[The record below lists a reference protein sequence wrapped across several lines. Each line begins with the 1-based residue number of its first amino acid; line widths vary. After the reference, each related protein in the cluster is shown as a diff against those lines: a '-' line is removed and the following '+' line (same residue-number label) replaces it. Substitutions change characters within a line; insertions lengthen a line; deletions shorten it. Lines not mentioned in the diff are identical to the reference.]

1 VFDSEA
7 RPILRRKFSAKTE
20 FGYKGLFTE
29 IEERVIT
36 HYEVHVRNPED
47 SGLPGR
53 ETLRS

>member
-1 VFDSEA
+1 MFDPEA

-20 FGYKGLFTE
+20 FGYIGLFTE